1 MMDRGL
7 LRSLKLDPFLLAMV
21 GVLMVATLLPAQ
33 GWGATLVSGLSDIAI
48 AALFFFHG
56 AKLSRQAVLAGI
68 RAWPVHTAV
77 VLATFVMFPLLGVG
91 VRHLA
96 DLWLDP
102 AIGAGIVLLCIMPST
117 VQSSIAF
124 TSMAGGN
131 VPAAV
136 TSASASSIL
145 GVFLTPMLAALL
157 LSGSQA
163 GSASWSSVYKIAL
176 QLLVPFVIGHALR
189 PLLVGFLDRRRTL
202 LTKLDR
208 GVILLVVYTVF
219 SAAVV
224 EGLWHRY
231 TQFDLLWTLA
241 IDATLLGLALL
252 ATTLGA
258 RLLQFTREDEI
269 AVVFCGSKK
278 SLVSGVPMAAALF
291 PVAQLGALIL
301 PLMLFH
307 QLQLMA
313 CAVLAQRYAGGAR
326 AQMACQD
333 VSAPVESLRR

>member
-1 MMDRGL
+1 MSSGGL
-7 LRSLKLDPFLLAMV
+7 LRTARIDPFLLAMV
-21 GVLMVATLLPAQ
+21 GVLIVATVLPAR
-33 GWGATLVSGLSDIAI
+33 GTGAILISGLSDIAI

-68 RAWPVHTAV
+68 RAWPIHIAV
-77 VLATFVMFPLLGVG
+77 ILATFVMFPALGV
-91 VRHLA
+91 VAQHLA
-96 DLWLDP
+96 NLWLDP

-136 TSASASSIL
+136 TSASASSVL

-157 LSGSQA
+157 LSGSRPGV
-163 GSASWSSVYKIAL
+163 GSWESVYKIAS
-176 QLLVPFVIGHALR
+176 QLLVPFVLGHVMR
-189 PLLVGFLDRRRTL
+189 PVLVGFLDRRRTL

-219 SAAVV
+219 SAAVI

-231 TQFDLLWTLA
+231 TQLDLVWTLG
-241 IDATLLGLALL
+241 IDAVLLGVALV
-252 ATTLGA
+252 ATTFGA
-258 RLLQFTREDEI
+258 RLLRLAREDEI

-278 SLVSGVPMAAALF
+278 SLVSGVPLAAALF

-313 CAVLAQRYAGGAR
+313 CAVLAQRYARHQA
-326 AQMACQD
+326 
-333 VSAPVESLRR
+333 

>member
-77 VLATFVMFPLLGVG
+77 VLATFVRFPLLGVG
-91 VRHLA
+91 ARHLA

-157 LSGSQA
+157 LSGSRA
-163 GSASWSSVYKIAL
+163 GSASWSSVYRIAL
-176 QLLVPFVIGHALR
+176 QLLVPFLIGHALR

-219 SAAVV
+219 SAAEE
-224 EGLWHRY
+224 EGLWHRFS
-231 TQFDLLWTLA
+231 QFD
-241 IDATLLGLALL
+241 
-252 ATTLGA
+252 
-258 RLLQFTREDEI
+258 
-269 AVVFCGSKK
+269 
-278 SLVSGVPMAAALF
+278 
-291 PVAQLGALIL
+291 
-301 PLMLFH
+301 
-307 QLQLMA
+307 
-313 CAVLAQRYAGGAR
+313 
-326 AQMACQD
+326 
-333 VSAPVESLRR
+333 

>member
-1 MMDRGL
+1 MSSRDL
-7 LRSLKLDPFLLAMV
+7 LRSARVDPFLLAML
-21 GVLMVATLLPAQ
+21 GVLIVATVLPAR
-33 GWGATLVSGLSDIAI
+33 GRGAILISGLSDIAI

-68 RAWPVHTAV
+68 RAWPIHIAV
-77 VLATFVMFPLLGVG
+77 ILATFVMFPALGVA

-96 DLWLDP
+96 NLWLDP

-136 TSASASSIL
+136 TSASASSVL
-145 GVFLTPMLAALL
+145 GVFLTPLLAALL
-157 LSGSQA
+157 LSGTRA
-163 GSASWSSVYKIAL
+163 GVGSWESVYKIAS
-176 QLLVPFVIGHALR
+176 QLLVPFVLGHVLR
-189 PLLVGFLDRRRTL
+189 PVLVGFLDRQRTL

-219 SAAVV
+219 SAAVI

-231 TQFDLLWTLA
+231 TRLDLVWTLG
-241 IDATLLGLALL
+241 IDAVLLGAALV
-252 ATTLGA
+252 ATTFGA
-258 RLLQFTREDEI
+258 RLLRLAREDEI

-278 SLVSGVPMAAALF
+278 SLVSGVPLAAALF

-313 CAVLAQRYAGGAR
+313 CAVLAQRYAR
-326 AQMACQD
+326 NQ
-333 VSAPVESLRR
+333 S

>member
-1 MMDRGL
+1 ML
-7 LRSLKLDPFLLAMV
+7 
-21 GVLMVATLLPAQ
+21 GVLIVATVLPAH
-33 GWGATLVSGLSDIAI
+33 GWGATLISALSDIAI
-48 AALFFFHG
+48 GALFFFHG

-77 VLATFVMFPLLGVG
+77 IVATFVMFPVFGMIA
-91 VRHLA
+91 RSLA
-96 DLWLDP
+96 DLWLNP

-136 TSASASSIL
+136 TSASASSVL

-157 LSGSQA
+157 LSGSREGA
-163 GSASWSSVYKIAL
+163 GSWASVYKIAL

-189 PLLVGFLDRRRTL
+189 PLLVGFLDRRRTF

-231 TQFDLLWTLA
+231 TGFDLMWTLG

-252 ATTLGA
+252 ATTLSS
-258 RLLQFTREDEI
+258 RLLRFRREDEI

-291 PVAQLGALIL
+291 PVAQLGAMIL

-313 CAVLAQRYAGGAR
+313 CAVLAQRYAGVGRTQA
-326 AQMACQD
+326 
-333 VSAPVESLRR
+333 APASPPTGE